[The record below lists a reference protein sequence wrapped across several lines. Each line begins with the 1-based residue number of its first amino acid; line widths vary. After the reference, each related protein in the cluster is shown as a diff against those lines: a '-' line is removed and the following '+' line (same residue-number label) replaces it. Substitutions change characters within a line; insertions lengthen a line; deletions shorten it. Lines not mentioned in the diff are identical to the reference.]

1 VLSLLG
7 SRVWENDKRI
17 YIGVLCLF
25 YVVQVNGLYEELVTL
40 SRESDLVRLGVFLCV
55 VVSSFL

>member
-1 VLSLLG
+1 
-7 SRVWENDKRI
+7 
-17 YIGVLCLF
+17 LCLF

>member
-1 VLSLLG
+1 MLSLLG